1 MFVLL
6 AMVGMTALA
15 APAPESLLEFARR
28 TACRQAYGL
37 YMMGHKVGWS
47 VAETRVGTYQGR
59 PVAISQ
65 EEDWMR
71 TLMMGDVS
79 LSTGSSV
86 CYYDVKGQG
95 ELLEAHQV
103 SVEDGSKSR
112 VEVKR
117 EGGRLRIT
125 RSSEGQKSSRL
136 VPAPHDTLAEGA
148 RLERWL
154 ASARPGETFSDW
166 NCDWEAPEGET
177 ETLLTLVE
185 RRPPLILLKT
195 LEQGAQ
201 GELLA
206 RSDGTPERLNL
217 GGGVELRA
225 EDETVAKDMPPL
237 TEMLELLMVPVN
249 RELGEARQVRSL
261 KLELDGLGDFSIPVS
276 QRQKLQRAGGKVVLE
291 LGEDLP
297 DDLGR
302 PLSREERQR
311 FLATTPSIPLDEEMR
326 AQAASIATESEVDAR
341 MGQLERWVY
350 SRLEKTG
357 AKNATNARDV
367 LRNRAGDCTEHTL
380 LLVALAR
387 AAGIPAREVGG
398 LAYAGDAG
406 FAWHAWAEYHDGSHW
421 RSVDPTWDE
430 LPVDA
435 THIKLNEDPRELS
448 WLNLVG
454 RLKMKVLEVG
464 Y

>member
-1 MFVLL
+1 MFLL
-6 AMVGMTALA
+6 VAATAVAALA
-15 APAPESLLEFARR
+15 APAPESLLDFARR

-37 YMMGHKVGWS
+37 YMVGHKVGWS

-59 PVAISQ
+59 PAAICQ

-71 TLMMGDVS
+71 TRMMGDIS
-79 LSTGSSV
+79 LSTGSSIS
-86 CYYDVKGQG
+86 YYGVTGQG
-95 ELLEAHQV
+95 ELLAAHQV
-103 SVEDGSKSR
+103 SVDDGSKTTVQVERVAGGLRISR
-112 VEVKR
+112 V
-117 EGGRLRIT
+117 
-125 RSSEGQKSSRL
+125 SEGSKTSRL
-136 VPAPHDTLAEGA
+136 VPSPHDTLAEGA

-154 ASARPGETFSDW
+154 ASARPGDTFSDW
-166 NCDWEAPEGET
+166 SCDWDAPEGET

-185 RRPPLILLKT
+185 RRGPLTLLKT

-225 EDETVAKDMPPL
+225 EEEQVAKTMPPL

-249 RELGEARQVRSL
+249 RELGEARQVRHL
-261 KLELDGLGDFSIPVS
+261 ELELDGLGDFSIPVS
-276 QRQKLQRAGGKVVLE
+276 QRQRLRREGDRVVLE

-302 PLSREERQR
+302 PLAPQERKR
-311 FLATTPSIPLDEEMR
+311 FLAATPTMTLDPEMR
-326 AQAASIATESEVDAR
+326 AQAAAIATATGVDAR
-341 MGQLERWVY
+341 MGQLQSWVY

-357 AKNATNARDV
+357 AKNATNASDV
-367 LRNRAGDCTEHTL
+367 LHNRAGDCTEHTL

-398 LAYAGDAG
+398 LAYAGEAG
-406 FAWHAWAEYHDGSHW
+406 FAWHAWAEYHDGNHW
-421 RSVDPTWDE
+421 RTVDPTWDE
-430 LPVDA
+430 IPVDA